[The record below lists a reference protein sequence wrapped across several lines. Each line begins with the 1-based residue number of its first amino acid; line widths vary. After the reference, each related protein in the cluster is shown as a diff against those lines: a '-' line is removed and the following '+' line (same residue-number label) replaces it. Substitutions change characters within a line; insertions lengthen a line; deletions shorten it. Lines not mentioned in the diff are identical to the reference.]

1 MKKYMDKFKR
11 NIKINKNLFVFLLCL
26 TIVGF
31 VSGALFSV
39 ILNADDRTLVNEY
52 LNNFF
57 TNVRNNKLDYSNSIT
72 NAFVFN
78 FGCAIVIW
86 LLGLSII
93 GFFIAL
99 FILFLKGF
107 VIGFSVGSIISLFKF
122 KGIIL
127 ALVYIFPHH
136 IFNILTFMLLVAYS
150 LLVSYKIFC
159 SLKNKKIIDFKILMR
174 KYCSILIISLI
185 IFCMTSVYEIYGVP
199 KVLAFILALLK

>member
-1 MKKYMDKFKR
+1 MCY
-11 NIKINKNLFVFLLCL
+11 C
-26 TIVGF
+26 
-31 VSGALFSV
+31 
-39 ILNADDRTLVNEY
+39 Y
-52 LNNFF
+52 
-57 TNVRNNKLDYSNSIT
+57 
-72 NAFVFN
+72 
-78 FGCAIVIW
+78 W

-107 VIGFSVGSIISLFKF
+107 VIGFSVGSIISLFKI

-185 IFCMTSVYEIYGVP
+185 TFCMTSVYEIYGVP